1 MSNIQF
7 FHQNLKKQIAAP
19 SPAIFVLFLVCILL
33 SNIIEI
39 FQAVLPETNI
49 KNFTSD
55 WSNGINLSAL
65 LDYCQ
70 PGLMPNW
77 RNLNPND
84 GPNNCQRAMEVAE
97 KHFKIPMVSVNYM
110 LSVLIRCGLNWE
122 LFKINVLD
130 FFRLYLLLLINF
142 VKLLVRRQYYIN

>member
-1 MSNIQF
+1 M
-7 FHQNLKKQIAAP
+7 LETP
-19 SPAIFVLFLVCILL
+19 SPFLLF
-33 SNIIEI
+33 NIIEI

-110 LSVLIRCGLNWE
+110 LSVIHCGLNWE

-130 FFRLYLLLLINF
+130 FFRPRKEQNF
-142 VKLLVRRQYYIN
+142 VKMLVRRPYYIN

>member
-1 MSNIQF
+1 MVRRGVSQF
-7 FHQNLKKQIAAP
+7 VCYCFAFIEIRKVVKYLDWRNYL
-19 SPAIFVLFLVCILL
+19 SFLFFQ
-33 SNIIEI
+33 I

-97 KHFKIPMVSVNYM
+97 KHFKIPLVSK
-110 LSVLIRCGLNWE
+110 S
-122 LFKINVLD
+122 
-130 FFRLYLLLLINF
+130 
-142 VKLLVRRQYYIN
+142 